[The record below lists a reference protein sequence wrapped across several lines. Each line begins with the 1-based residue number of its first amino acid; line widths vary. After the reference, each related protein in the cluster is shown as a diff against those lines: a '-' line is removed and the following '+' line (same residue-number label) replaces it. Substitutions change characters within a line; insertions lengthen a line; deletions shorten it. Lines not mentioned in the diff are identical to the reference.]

1 MRAQLGG
8 AVCERVPRGSADA
21 ACMLL
26 LRAKRVSPKGEVTAQ
41 GVASW
46 QRCVV
51 AEIHTINPRDF
62 E

>member
-1 MRAQLGG
+1 MWVLLGG
-8 AVCERVPRGSADA
+8 AGVSGCHTVLLLLPL
-21 ACMLL
+21 LL

-41 GVASW
+41 GVVGW